1 MKTYSGLSCKLI
13 SKISIQNISNTLGRH
28 VQIKMNNK
36 LIDNYQRRI
45 SYSRIPVTDRC
56 NLRCIYCMPPEGI
69 ELFEKKH
76 ILTFE
81 EMVRFSRIA
90 VNLGMKKIK
99 ITGGKPL
106 VRRGVVDLI
115 ASLSKIGGLEDLSIT
130 TNGILLED
138 SVYELWESGLRR
150 INVSL
155 DTLDYEKYKEITR
168 GGDVN
173 KVKKGI
179 RKALEAG
186 FKVKVNTVVLD
197 YLSEDEIIKL
207 IEFGN
212 EWGLEVRF
220 IEFMP
225 LCGNGWNNDHVI
237 PLSEVEEIIENRYE
251 LLYLGNN
258 GVADRYSIDDGKGTI
273 GFIRTMSKP
282 FYSSY
287 SRLRLTSRGSL
298 RPCLFSSLQVNIFEL
313 LRKQA
318 PDRDIVKS
326 IKKAIYLKPAWNPVL
341 SGNEV
346 STNVLI
352 RNVGG

>member
-1 MKTYSGLSCKLI
+1 
-13 SKISIQNISNTLGRH
+13 
-28 VQIKMNNK
+28 
-36 LIDNYQRRI
+36 
-45 SYSRIPVTDRC
+45 
-56 NLRCIYCMPPEGI
+56 MPPEGI
-69 ELFEKKH
+69 GLFEKKH

-81 EMVRFSRIA
+81 EMERFSRIA
-90 VNLGMKKIK
+90 VNLGVRKIK
-99 ITGGKPL
+99 VTGGEPL
-106 VRRGVVDLI
+106 ARSGVVKFI
-115 ASLSKIGGLEDLSIT
+115 ASLSKIEGLEDLSIT
-130 TNGILLED
+130 TNGILLEVLAED
-138 SVYELWESGLRR
+138 LKEAGLDR
-150 INVSL
+150 INVSV
-155 DTLDYEKYKEITR
+155 DSLDYESFREITR

-173 KVKKGI
+173 KVKRGI
-179 RKALEAG
+179 TKALEMG
-186 FKVKVNTVVLD
+186 FKVKINTVVLD

-207 IEFGN
+207 IEYGN

-237 PLSEVEEIIENRYE
+237 PLSEVEEIIEKRYE
-251 LLYLGNN
+251 LAYLGNN
-258 GVADRYSIDDGKGTI
+258 GVTDRYSIDDGKGTI

-282 FYSSY
+282 FCSSC
-287 SRLRLTSRGSL
+287 SRLRLTARGSL

-318 PDRDIVKS
+318 PDGDIVKA
-326 IKKAIYLKPAWNPVL
+326 IKKAVYLKPAWNPVL